1 MIDKIRTLM
10 LLIAVSVSGY
20 AGYVFLSK
28 FEATSENIDVRITK
42 EGLDVEIK
50 KFKVIHE
57 KLGRKEWEL
66 KADIAEI
73 NQKNETTK
81 MSNVEYIYINKKFE
95 DYSPVGFKDYLNL
108 IKVEGKELAH
118 KQIHEINERVFL
130 YTQHKL
136 KEKYGPEE
144 DDWFGRSVAFRIHP
158 VRRRRIS
165 RPGQR
170 RWGDAE

>member
-57 KLGRKEWEL
+57 SSGRKEWEL
-66 KADIAEI
+66 KADIAQI
-73 NQKNETTK
+73 NQQNQTTQ
-81 MSNVEYIYINKKFE
+81 MTNVEYIYTNRNNKKIKIYADSGILKNETNDVNLEGHVKMIIESAVVKEIFKKE
-95 DYSPVGFKDYLNL
+95 PVTKP
-108 IKVEGKELAH
+108 
-118 KQIHEINERVFL
+118 Q
-130 YTQHKL
+130 
-136 KEKYGPEE
+136 P
-144 DDWFGRSVAFRIHP
+144 
-158 VRRRRIS
+158 
-165 RPGQR
+165 
-170 RWGDAE
+170 